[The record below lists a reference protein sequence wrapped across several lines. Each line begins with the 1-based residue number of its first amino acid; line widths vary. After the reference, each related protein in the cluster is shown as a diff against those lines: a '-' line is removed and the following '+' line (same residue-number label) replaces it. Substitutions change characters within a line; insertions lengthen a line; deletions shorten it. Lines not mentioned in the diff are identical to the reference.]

1 MEEIKEIE
9 VTQTDENSINLQ
21 ERFVDEAD
29 FIKIKKWG
37 FWLHIVFFATPWFF
51 LFILFVLG
59 FLFGDN
65 EATNEFIKSKISPGT
80 GINFQYILTS
90 IMTLWVMLSIF
101 LTPFL
106 SLSLFKFIDAKCN
119 TKSYDYALKAI
130 KYFFGLAIVAGLFL
144 IFTRTV
150 LDISFIG
157 VNAWMLPIFVL
168 IYIVI
173 LTIIV
178 YSNVYKAFN
187 ELAIVSGIGSF
198 RIFVVLWIIGNFI
211 IFVFFIAPIFLV
223 YAWLNV
229 KQLKIL
235 PAYRF
240 VDKRPDV

>member
-21 ERFVDEAD
+21 ERFVNEAD

-37 FWLHIVFFATPWFF
+37 FWLHIVFFAMPWFAIF
-51 LFILFVLG
+51 VLFVLG
-59 FLFGDN
+59 FLFRD
-65 EATNEFIKSKISPGT
+65 EFKISLET
-80 GINFQYILTS
+80 GINFQYILAS

-106 SLSLFKFIDAKCN
+106 SLFLFKFIDSKCN

-130 KYFFGLAIVAGLFL
+130 KYFFGLAIAAGLFL